1 MENLLDFLLFRV
13 PIFLLPRPCS
23 LPDLCVFPP
32 SLLWP
37 PPAPIFSPTVT
48 SWPSALLHKELC
60 GVITCPLFT
69 YSNIFQCLMMTMNNF
84 NDLRGAH
91 WKLLDTSVVG
101 EDNTWYPQLNV
112 PHARPP
118 QEYFPVCQPFPAFF
132 SLSFHTF
139 RQYYIFWGRN
149 YALKNVTA
157 IKFHY
162 FSSCFVFPWFA
173 VWDTGKMARCRQEL

>member
-37 PPAPIFSPTVT
+37 PPAPLFSPTVT

-60 GVITCPLFT
+60 GVINCPLFT

-84 NDLRGAH
+84 NDLHGAH

-101 EDNTWYPQLNV
+101 EDNTWYLQWNLPQ
-112 PHARPP
+112 ARLP
-118 QEYFPVCQPFPAFF
+118 QEYISLFV
-132 SLSFHTF
+132 SLSQRFFHFPLIHLVNCTF
-139 RQYYIFWGRN
+139 FGGRN

-162 FSSCFVFPWFA
+162 FYSTFLFPCFFCF
-173 VWDTGKMARCRQEL
+173 RYRQDG